1 MLARALKTHANSN
14 KYAKFCLK
22 PTHFATN
29 AGATQPAAGAGAAVN
44 VAVRA
49 SSVEK
54 HNPHAPT
61 QLRLA
66 RSHARHEHET
76 KPKPIS
82 RLGSAVASFPT
93 TSDIY
98 TDTTT
103 LRVIRRFVGRV
114 GQLRFESRC
123 RDQLLILSV
132 QIICWHQ
139 LLRLSAES
147 SC

>member
-14 KYAKFCLK
+14 KYAEFCLK

-29 AGATQPAAGAGAAVN
+29 YPKSAPPAGVGFLP
-44 VAVRA
+44 VRA

-54 HNPHAPT
+54 HIPHTLT

-82 RLGSAVASFPT
+82 RLGV
-93 TSDIY
+93 
-98 TDTTT
+98 
-103 LRVIRRFVGRV
+103 
-114 GQLRFESRC
+114 
-123 RDQLLILSV
+123 
-132 QIICWHQ
+132 
-139 LLRLSAES
+139 
-147 SC
+147 SCVD